1 MTVSTGDAANGVLAL
16 RDPRSDGVR
25 AALDRVTGRWRQL
38 PLAAAQRRSEVVRQL
53 AQQWADLSAPSS
65 EAKFPL
71 PDLGP
76 AVVIDQLTVA
86 VYDACHTGSVPSAM
100 VVDQLKE
107 LLAQLH

>member
-1 MTVSTGDAANGVLAL
+1 MTASTGDAADGVLAL

-25 AALDRVTGRWRQL
+25 AALDRVTRRWRQL
-38 PLAAAQRRSEVVRQL
+38 PLTTAQRRSDVVRRL
-53 AQQWADLSAPSS
+53 AQQWVDLSAPSC
-65 EAKFPL
+65 EAKFLL

-76 AVVIDQLTVA
+76 AVVVDQLTVA
-86 VYDACHTGSVPSAM
+86 VYDACHTGSVPSAV